1 MTICLVANPKGG
13 VGKSTL
19 STNIAG
25 FLASTGGKVAF
36 ADLDPQ
42 QSSKLWLSLRPPAAR
57 PIHHWVLSEDEPLKA
72 LGKFTH
78 AVIDTPAGFD
88 EKKLK
93 QVIKVVDK
101 VIIPLQPSVFDI
113 FATQEFI
120 QHLSE
125 LKQSKTIDIATV
137 GMRVDERTLSAAKLN
152 DFLTG
157 LPAKHLCNIRST
169 QYYIHMAAHGLSLFD
184 MTPSKIQKDLTQWE
198 PICNWLLN

>member
-57 PIHHWVLSEDEPLKA
+57 PIHHWVLSEDEPLKT
-72 LGKFTH
+72 LGKFAH

-152 DFLTG
+152 DFLTS
-157 LPAKHLCNIRST
+157 LPAKHLGNIRST